1 MPHGAGPRPATV
13 TAPESNGITR
23 GRIPRTPS
31 RKGTKIYGPLGLHTK
46 SFYLFVLW
54 CAHETSL
61 GCRGASQPSSALGP
75 LTMCGGAPLRAEAKQ
90 GLPALAQY
98 DLWHSVVIGGIPNV
112 SALPLSTR
120 DVPLRSPQRKAE
132 NVGGLSKRENGQRNY
147 APSLPDLYQSLNS
160 SRYRMPS
167 GSDAL
172 VSINNPPLLFLRV
185 LAVEAL
191 ASPGRKA
198 SIIPTIGKSARE
210 TRMTF

>member
-1 MPHGAGPRPATV
+1 MSETVCWLMPHGAGPRPATV
-13 TAPESNGITR
+13 TALESNGITR
-23 GRIPRTPS
+23 GRIPRAL
-31 RKGTKIYGPLGLHTK
+31 RERELEYGPLGLHTK

-61 GCRGASQPSSALGP
+61 CCRGTSQPSSALGP
-75 LTMCGGAPLRAEAKQ
+75 LTMCGGAPLRAEAIQ

-120 DVPLRSPQRKAE
+120 DVPLRCPQRKAE

-172 VSINNPPLLFLRV
+172 VSINNAPLLFLRV

-198 SIIPTIGKSARE
+198 SM
-210 TRMTF
+210 MTF